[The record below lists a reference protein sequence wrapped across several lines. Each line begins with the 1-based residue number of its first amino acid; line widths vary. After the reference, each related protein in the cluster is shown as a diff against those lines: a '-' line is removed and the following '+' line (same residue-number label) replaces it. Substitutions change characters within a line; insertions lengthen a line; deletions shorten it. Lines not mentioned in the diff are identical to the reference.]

1 MKQMKVNHEHYT
13 YRVTWSEE
21 DGEFVGLCA
30 ELPGLSYLDESRMAA
45 LEGIFNLV
53 GDVLED
59 MEASGDSIP
68 EPLAE
73 KKYSGRFQVRIPP
86 EQHRSLVMKAAESG
100 VSLNRYVSSR
110 LCG

>member
-1 MKQMKVNHEHYT
+1 MRVNHEHYT

-30 ELPGLSYLDESRMAA
+30 ELPGLSYLDESRTEA

-53 GDVLED
+53 AEVLED
-59 MEASGDSIP
+59 MEASGETIP
-68 EPLAE
+68 EPFSE

-86 EQHRSLVMKAAESG
+86 EQHRSLAIKAAESG
-100 VSLNRYVSSR
+100 VSLNRYVSSK
-110 LCG
+110 LCR

>member
-1 MKQMKVNHEHYT
+1 MKQVKVNHEHYT

-30 ELPGLSYLDESRMAA
+30 ELPSLSYLDESRPAA
-45 LEGIFNLV
+45 LEGIFDLV
-53 GDVLED
+53 GEVLED
-59 MEASGDSIP
+59 MERCGEPIP
-68 EPLAE
+68 EPIAE
-73 KKYSGRFQVRIPP
+73 KKYSGKFQVRIPP
-86 EQHRSLVMKAAESG
+86 EQHRSLAMRAAESG